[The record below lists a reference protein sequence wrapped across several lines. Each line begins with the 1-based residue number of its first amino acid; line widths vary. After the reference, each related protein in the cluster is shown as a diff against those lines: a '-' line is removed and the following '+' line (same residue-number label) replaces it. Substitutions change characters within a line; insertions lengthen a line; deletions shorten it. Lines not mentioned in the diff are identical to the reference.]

1 VKNVEILCQNGI
13 FNDYGCLHLLGFRR
27 KKYKMKFKPYILVI
41 LSIIIVLTLNCFLY
55 ADFPQSVSFSRGQ
68 QISPLPLNAGFDL
81 PTSVSTSMSGT
92 ITATSPTGVAQSV
105 SVSYAAGRGI
115 SAQLTM
121 NEIGNYNIQ
130 ESYTLSVSVA
140 LVGQETVSGTRT
152 SIYNN
157 ATPGIKTLKIA
168 KSTFSGYSISMP
180 PNKVTVQS
188 FDPLSSIGVEL
199 GQSISVNLRV
209 TQNIVMGEV
218 LADSVNVS
226 ANWGVDMWSISGG
239 GTANTPPSVTIN
251 SASQSLP
258 NGDVGISYTLTDAEN
273 DSCTITAQYSKD
285 GTNWSSASI
294 SGNIVGVSPGTKSLS
309 WKSALDQ
316 PNGQGS
322 YQIRIKANDVIADS
336 AWASSGVT
344 INNTPAINTPPSVTI
359 NSASQSQPNGD
370 VGISYTLV
378 DVDNN
383 ACTITAQYSKDGTN
397 WLSASIV
404 GDMAGVIPGMKSLS
418 WKSAVD
424 QPSGQGSYQIR
435 IKANDGIADSALAS
449 ASVTLNNTPVIN
461 NPPQALNLRVR
472 AIDATT
478 NQEPVPYHDPITKDK
493 LKAGYSYS
501 DTEGDIELGSELVW
515 YKNGTALPKIVI
527 PPEQNKI
534 LTQVVTRG
542 ERWYFEITP
551 NDGKTKGTTG
561 TTRRSTDV
569 IIGNAPPVVQ
579 NPHIEPAIPTSKD
592 NLKAVYSYSDPEND
606 PQGASEI
613 LWYRAAPNQTQYILQ
628 SQYTNKDLIPATALI
643 RGEKWKFSL
652 VAKDSLGASGL
663 KVESSIVT
671 IKNQLPIIQNVT
683 VSGTNLTGDV
693 PITFDL
699 VDQDN
704 DVCSLKLWYRVGG
717 SEKRAGTIKGA
728 ATPKNV
734 IANINPT
741 KGLNILWLSKE
752 DEPSSKGVCVVG
764 IIPNDGYEDGD
775 EGFSQSFSL
784 NNNTPPKVTDVHITP
799 ASPTTNDDLTASYKF
814 EDSNNDQEKDSNI
827 RWYRNKTEQE
837 LYRNKKILPSSAT
850 KRDEE
855 WYFEIEP
862 GDGKEYGRKEQSE
875 AVKIKNSLPEA
886 TNVKLEPA
894 NATSGDDLNATY
906 TYKDADEDPETGTQ
920 IRWYRDGG
928 LQNDYN
934 DKKTVPATAILKN
947 QTWYFTIKVSDGI
960 EFGQV
965 VESNHVKLGNV
976 APLVKNLIVPEDG
989 YRDVP
994 VTFELVDSDNDKCSL
1009 TVEYRGGLVTNYKQ
1023 ATIKESLTDVSPG
1036 SIKLTWDSAKDQNV
1050 RESTKF
1056 QIRITPND
1064 GSASGTPVES
1074 TFIML
1079 DNNIPPIASNLMVSP
1094 PNPTTVDNL
1103 TAVYDFY
1110 DEDSGKDSGSDI
1122 RWYKNNGTATA
1133 FQGNPLSSSV
1143 TLKGDTWYFTVR
1155 PRDGAKYGNLET
1167 SKSITILNSLPTAKN
1182 AVVIP
1187 SNPKSGGTLT
1197 ARYDYRDLD
1206 DERESGSEIEWYR
1219 NDELKQKNVVKSEED
1234 KALLLP
1240 ITKDEKWH
1248 IVVRPK
1254 DGIDFGE
1261 SVTSESVV
1269 VGNAPP
1275 SVENLIVTGDTGGIV
1290 LTFDLTDIDGDLC
1303 GLSVEYQGGTAKT
1316 GWFKATIQEPTTKVT
1331 PKNGLNFTWS
1341 SKIDERGQKSDDY
1354 RIRIIPNDGTSDG
1367 ESVVSLKFTLNNNSL
1382 PSATSVAILPEIPT
1396 TSDDLQSNYTFV
1408 DPDGD
1413 KEDKPEIK
1421 WYRNGNWELAY
1432 DNFKV
1437 LPSSTTARGERW
1449 HYTIKVYDGKDYGK
1463 LEMSSDVIIANE
1475 LPIAVD
1481 VKLTPEFPKIEQPLI
1496 ANYKYRDTDGDSE
1509 QGTKIEWYKNGVY
1522 QNAFDNFTTIPGLVH
1537 LKGEEWYFTV
1547 RPKDGYDFGIP
1558 VQSNK
1563 VFISNLPPDASSL
1576 NMTPVDPKTEDD
1588 LVASYVYIDPEND
1601 PENGTKISWY
1611 KNNVAQPKYDDL
1623 LRLPSDATVRKQV
1636 WYFTVTPKDG
1646 KQFGPLRQS
1655 GSVIIGNTLPK
1666 ASNLSVSPA
1675 YPLKKDDLV
1684 ANYDYFD
1691 ADGDSEG
1698 RSDIRWYNNSVWI
1711 SKYDGLKKI
1720 ASKELTDREIWYFT
1734 VKPKDDSSFGDMQTS
1749 NTVEIGSPI
1758 PRVNSLFI
1766 TPENPFTTDELTA
1779 NYTYTDPNSVPESV
1793 SKIIWY
1799 KNGVPQT
1806 EYNNLKTLTA
1816 NATAKGEQ
1824 WNFSVKPSN
1833 GRLSGEEQSSSPVT
1847 IINSPPMLTAV
1858 VPQPNSPTTNDNILA
1873 DYIYSDADG
1882 DKISKQE
1889 IRWFRNGVLQTE
1901 YDNLTEL
1908 LSSVT
1913 KRNEE
1918 WYYTVR
1924 VSDGSVFSDIAS
1936 STPVK
1941 IRNGKPKA
1949 SDAVL
1954 TPANPKATDDL
1965 MATYKYLD
1973 TEDDPESGTEIT
1985 WFKNNVNQQ
1994 EFHNL
1999 RVIPSA
2005 AILKGDKWY
2014 FTVSP
2019 RDGIDFGDS
2028 VLSPVVSIDNTNPS
2042 AVDIIAE
2049 VNQVLRGGTISVS
2062 ATGKDIDK
2070 MDSGAVL
2077 NCQIDYKI
2085 GDNPWVT
2092 LPTAYTESPYA
2103 QWKSTFNPDA
2113 TATPGD
2119 YDFRAKFI
2127 DTSAAESDWLEK
2139 SKLVTVKNSPPII
2152 DKGADD
2158 FHVPENA
2165 VKEIDLSS
2173 YGSDFESVKNVIWSL
2188 DENGV
2193 KTDMFK
2199 ASVLRGKFLE
2209 IRALNYKNGKS
2220 DIALVLTDTDGG
2232 KIEKSDVTIII
2243 DPVNY
2248 PPTAPTSVKITP
2260 ENPTTL
2266 ESLVCSALGSVDPDN
2281 DSVVYRYQWYK
2292 NGVLQLDLKSQDVN
2306 YSKTAKGETWK
2317 CEVTSSD
2324 GILDGPTKSIEVRI
2338 GNVAPSI
2345 ASVKTTGN
2353 TKDIKLT
2360 FDLDD
2365 PDADLCDMK
2374 FEYRLNS
2381 GSWKSAT
2388 TADTLKGVKLGK
2400 SLVLTWQSYT
2410 DEPNVVISACKLRI
2424 TANDGTV
2431 NSDVKESEIFLLDNK
2446 PPEFTVTAVIN
2457 PAYEAYVDVNV
2468 KTDEDISE
2476 TLPEVS
2482 AKLSEQET
2490 VKLEMKQVGAVG
2502 DNVWT
2507 GVLKLQSGFNGIVLI
2522 NVKCTDILGNLGTFE
2537 LQKEFNI
2544 SAPAPIPSKFIL
2556 KQNYPNPVAQGT
2568 SIPYEIS
2575 ESQIVVIKIYNVKG
2589 QLIRTMDEG
2598 YKAAGFYETQT
2609 RASYWDGKDDN
2620 GISVAMGVYFYHLK
2634 AGKFEAVKKLVV
2646 RR

>member
-1 VKNVEILCQNGI
+1 
-13 FNDYGCLHLLGFRR
+13 
-27 KKYKMKFKPYILVI
+27 MKLKPYILVI
-41 LSIIIVLTLNCFLY
+41 LSVIIVLTLNCFLY
-55 ADFPQSVSFSRGQ
+55 ADFPQPISISQGEGMIPPSFINYKVGDVIASSV
-68 QISPLPLNAGFDL
+68 N
-81 PTSVSTSMSGT
+81 VSTSMFGT
-92 ITATSPTGVAQSV
+92 ITATSGSPQSV
-105 SVSYAAGRGI
+105 SVSYIPGREM
-115 SAQLTM
+115 SAQFNM
-121 NEIGNYNIQ
+121 REIGDYTIQ
-130 ESYTLSVSVA
+130 ESYSLSIVSAFGSATVP
-140 LVGQETVSGTRT
+140 GSRISTYRNETSGM
-152 SIYNN
+152 
-157 ATPGIKTLKIA
+157 KTLKIA
-168 KSTFSGYSISMP
+168 KSTFSGYSMSLPPGKISAQITP
-180 PNKVTVQS
+180 LTGIEPGGSLAVTLTAIQ
-188 FDPLSSIGVEL
+188 DIPI
-199 GQSISVNLRV
+199 
-209 TQNIVMGEV
+209 GEV
-218 LADSVNVS
+218 LANSINVS
-226 ANWGVDMWSISGG
+226 ANWGVDMWSITGSGPS
-239 GTANTPPSVTIN
+239 NTPPSVTIN
-251 SASQSLP
+251 SALQSQP
-258 NGDVGISYTLTDAEN
+258 NGDVGISYTLVDAEN

-285 GTNWSSASI
+285 GTNWFSASI
-294 SGNIVGVSPGTKSLS
+294 AGNMVGVSPGTKSLS
-309 WKSALDQ
+309 WKSAVDQ

-322 YQIRIKANDVIADS
+322 YQIRIKANDGTADS

-344 INNTPAINTPPSVTI
+344 LNNTPASNTPPSVTI

-378 DVDNN
+378 DAENN
-383 ACTITAQYSKDGTN
+383 SCTITAQYSKDGVN
-397 WLSASIV
+397 WSTASIA
-404 GDMAGVIPGMKSLS
+404 GDMVGVSPGTKSLS

-424 QPSGQGSYQIR
+424 QPNGQGSYQIR
-435 IKANDGIADSALAS
+435 IKANDGTADSAWS
-449 ASVTLNNTPVIN
+449 STSVTINNNANINN
-461 NPPQALNLRVR
+461 NPPSAGTLRIR
-472 AIDATT
+472 TIDPTT
-478 NQEPVPYHDPITKDK
+478 NKEPVPYHDPVTGDK
-493 LKAGYSYS
+493 LMAGYNFV
-501 DTEGDIELGSELVW
+501 DPDGDLESGSELVW
-515 YKNGTALPKIVI
+515 YRNGVALPKIVI
-527 PPEQNKI
+527 QREQDKI
-534 LTQVVTRG
+534 LNQVVTRG
-542 ERWYFEITP
+542 ENWYFVITP
-551 NDGKTKGTTG
+551 KDGKTAGQP
-561 TTRRSTDV
+561 STLNSPV
-569 IIGNAPPVVQ
+569 TIGNAPPKAQ
-579 NPHIEPAIPTSKD
+579 NPHIEPAIPTAND
-592 NLKAVYSYSDPEND
+592 NLKAVYSYLDPEND
-606 PQGASEI
+606 PEGASEI
-613 LWYRAAPNQTQYILQ
+613 QWYRAAPNQTQYLLQ
-628 SQYTNKDLIPATALI
+628 SQYNNMYVIPATALI

-652 VAKDSLGASGL
+652 VPKDSLGASGL
-663 KVESSIVT
+663 QVESPIII

-693 PITFDL
+693 LITFDL

-704 DVCSLKLWYRVGG
+704 DVCSLKLWYRIGG

-728 ATPKNV
+728 TTPKNV
-734 IANINPT
+734 IANLNPT

-752 DEPSSKGVCVVG
+752 DEPSGKGVCVVG

-784 NNNTPPKVTDVHITP
+784 NNNTPPKVTDVRISP

-814 EDSNNDQEKDSNI
+814 EDDNNDLEKDSKI

-837 LYRNKKILPSSAT
+837 LYRDKKILPSSAT

-862 GDGKEYGRKEQSE
+862 GDGKEYGRKEQS
-875 AVKIKNSLPEA
+875 ASVKIKNSLPEA
-886 TNVKLEPA
+886 TNVKLEPS
-894 NATSGDDLNATY
+894 NATSGDDLKATY
-906 TYKDADEDPETGTQ
+906 TYKDADDDPEAGTQ

-947 QTWYFTIKVSDGI
+947 QTWYFTVKVSDGT
-960 EFGQV
+960 ELSQV

-976 APLVKNLIVPEDG
+976 APLVKNLVVPEDG

-994 VTFELVDSDNDKCSL
+994 VTFELVDPDNDKCSL
-1009 TVEYRGGLVTNYKQ
+1009 TVEYRGGLVSNYKP
-1023 ATIKESLTDVSPG
+1023 ATLKESLTDVSPG

-1064 GSASGTPVES
+1064 GSVSGTPVES

-1079 DNNIPPIASNLMVSP
+1079 DNNIPPIASNLRVSP

-1110 DEDSGKDSGSDI
+1110 DEDGGKDSGSDI
-1122 RWYKNNGTATA
+1122 RWYKNNGTATE
-1133 FQGNPLSSSV
+1133 FKGNPLSSAV
-1143 TLKGDTWYFTVR
+1143 TVKGESWYFTVR

-1167 SKSITILNSLPTAKN
+1167 SKPVTILNSPPTAKN

-1197 ARYDYRDLD
+1197 ARYDYRDVD

-1219 NDELKQKNVVKSEED
+1219 NGELKQKNVVKSEED

-1240 ITKDEKWH
+1240 IAKGEKWH

-1254 DGIDFGE
+1254 DGTDFGE
-1261 SVTSESVV
+1261 SVTSESVI

-1275 SVENLIVTGDTGGIV
+1275 SVENIIVTGDSGGIV
-1290 LTFDLTDIDGDLC
+1290 ITFDLSDVDGDLC

-1316 GWFKATIQEPTTKVT
+1316 GWLKATIQEPTTKIT
-1331 PKNGLNFTWS
+1331 PKKGLKFTWS
-1341 SKIDERGQKSDDY
+1341 SKADERGQKSDDY
-1354 RIRIIPNDGTSDG
+1354 RIKIIPNDGTSDG

-1382 PSATSVAILPEIPT
+1382 PSATSVAILPLIPT

-1432 DNFKV
+1432 DNLKV
-1437 LPSSTTARGERW
+1437 LLSSTTTRGERW

-1475 LPIAVD
+1475 PPIAVD
-1481 VKLTPEFPKIEQPLI
+1481 VKLTPEFPKIEQPLL
-1496 ANYKYRDTDGDSE
+1496 ASYKYRDTDGDSE

-1522 QNAFDNFTTIPGLVH
+1522 QNAFDNFTTIPGLVP
-1537 LKGEEWYFTV
+1537 LKGDEWYFTV
-1547 RPKDGYDFGIP
+1547 KPKDGYDFGLP

-1576 NMTPVDPKTEDD
+1576 NISPVDPKTEDD

-1601 PENGTKISWY
+1601 PEKGTKISWY

-1646 KQFGPLRQS
+1646 KQFGSLRQS

-1666 ASNLSVSPA
+1666 ASNLSISPA

-1691 ADGDSEG
+1691 ADGDPEG
-1698 RSDIRWYNNSVWI
+1698 RSEIRWYKNSVWI
-1711 SKYDGLKKI
+1711 PKYDGLKKI
-1720 ASKELTDREIWYFT
+1720 ASKELTDRDIWYFT
-1734 VKPKDDSSFGDMQTS
+1734 VKPKDDSNFGDMQTS
-1749 NTVEIGSPI
+1749 NTVEVGSPI

-1793 SKIIWY
+1793 SKIVWY

-1816 NATAKGEQ
+1816 NATNKGEQ

-1833 GRLSGEEQSSSPVT
+1833 GRLSGEEQSSAPVT
-1847 IINSPPMLTAV
+1847 IINSPPTLTAV

-1924 VSDGSVFSDIAS
+1924 VSDGSIFSDLVS

-1965 MATYKYLD
+1965 MATYKYAD

-1999 RVIPSA
+1999 RVVPASA
-2005 AILKGDKWY
+2005 VLKGDKWY

-2019 RDGIDFGDS
+2019 RDGIDFGDP
-2028 VLSPVVSIDNTNPS
+2028 VLSPVVSIDNTKPS

-2049 VNQVLRGGTISVS
+2049 VNQVLRGGTINVI
-2062 ATGKDIDK
+2062 AIGKDVDK

-2077 NCQIDYKI
+2077 KCQIDYKI

-2092 LPTAYTESPYA
+2092 LPTAYTESPYP

-2113 TATPGD
+2113 TAFTGD

-2127 DTSAAESDWLEK
+2127 DASAAESDWLEK
-2139 SKLVTVKNSPPII
+2139 SKLVTVKNSQPII

-2158 FHVPENA
+2158 FHVSENA

-2188 DENGV
+2188 DENSV

-2199 ASVLRGKFLE
+2199 VSVLRGKSLE
-2209 IRALNYKNGKS
+2209 IRALDYKNGKS
-2220 DIALVLTDTDGG
+2220 DITLVLTDTDGG
-2232 KIEKSDVTIII
+2232 EIEKSDVTIII

-2266 ESLVCSALGSVDPDN
+2266 DPLVCSASGSVDPDN

-2292 NGVLQLDLKSQDVN
+2292 NGVLQPDLKSQDVN

-2317 CEVTSSD
+2317 CEVTPSD
-2324 GILDGPTKSIEVRI
+2324 GILDGPAKSAEVRI

-2353 TKDIKLT
+2353 TKDVKLT

-2365 PDADLCDMK
+2365 PDGDLCNMT

-2381 GSWKSAT
+2381 SWKSAT
-2388 TADTLKGVKLGK
+2388 TTDSLKGVKLGK
-2400 SLVLTWQSYT
+2400 GLVLTWQSYT
-2410 DEPNVVISACKLRI
+2410 DEPNVVISDCKLRVI
-2424 TANDGTV
+2424 ANDGSV
-2431 NSDVKESEIFLLDNK
+2431 NSDIKESEIFLLDNK
-2446 PPEFTVTAVIN
+2446 PPEFTVTAVTN
-2457 PAYEAYVDVNV
+2457 PAYETYVDVSV

-2490 VKLEMKQVGAVG
+2490 VKLEMKEVG

-2507 GVLKLQSGFNGIVLI
+2507 GMLKLQPGFNGIVQI
-2522 NVKCTDILGNLGTFE
+2522 SVKGTDILGNPGEFE
-2537 LQKEFNI
+2537 MQKEFNI
-2544 SAPAPIPSKFIL
+2544 SAPDPIPTKFVL

-2575 ESQIVVIKIYNVKG
+2575 ESQIVVIKIFNVKG

-2598 YKAAGFYETQT
+2598 YKAAGFYDSQN
-2609 RASYWDGKDDN
+2609 RAGFWDGKDDN

-2634 AGKFEAVKKLVV
+2634 AGKFEAVKKLIV